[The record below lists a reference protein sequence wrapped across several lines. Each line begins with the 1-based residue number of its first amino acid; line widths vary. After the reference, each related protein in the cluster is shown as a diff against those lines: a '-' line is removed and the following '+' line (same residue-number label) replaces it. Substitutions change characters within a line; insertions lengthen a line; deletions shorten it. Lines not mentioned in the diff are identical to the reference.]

1 MEISADSN
9 GHKTFQNVM
18 LYAHGMYLETSD
30 RGGYAA
36 VLHYDDGVKK
46 HEKELADGYN
56 FTTQHRIEMK
66 SVIEPLR
73 ALRQPCR
80 VKIFTISTYIVN
92 GFELE
97 WPKLSRENSLA
108 DCNEDLWRELFSLC
122 GAHEVTFELVGD
134 DDRAQESRYCKNR
147 ACFEASNPPP
157 TEDECEGNIP
167 FNPDYLPDPSEF
179 VEDWSSLSDP
189 SPSLPLLKSGN
200 NQRRV
205 SQVNK
210 GITTQVMRNVKIRA
224 LKRMDVTNWSV
235 NLIGAAKYGWEPKS
249 RPNIGSTE
257 RRSTEIPTYATS
269 AIL

>member
-1 MEISADSN
+1 MEISADSK

-18 LYAHGMYLETSD
+18 LYVHGMYLAKSD

-36 VLHYDDGVKK
+36 VLYYDDGVKK

-56 FTTQHRIEMK
+56 FITQHRIEMK

-73 ALRQPCR
+73 ALSQPCQ
-80 VKIFTISTYIVN
+80 VKIFTNSTYIVN

-122 GAHEVTFELVGD
+122 EEHEVTFELVGD
-134 DDRAQESRYCKNR
+134 DDRAQESRYCKSR

-167 FNPDYLPDPSEF
+167 FDPDYLPDPSPSRQ
-179 VEDWSSLSDP
+179 VEREDTVWSQYN
-189 SPSLPLLKSGN
+189 LP
-200 NQRRV
+200 
-205 SQVNK
+205 
-210 GITTQVMRNVKIRA
+210 
-224 LKRMDVTNWSV
+224 
-235 NLIGAAKYGWEPKS
+235 
-249 RPNIGSTE
+249 
-257 RRSTEIPTYATS
+257 
-269 AIL
+269 